1 MRAHIALFSFAFL
14 ASSALGCGGTVEIPR
29 ICFKQ
34 AGLAVL
40 GSPAGVNVETPPVS
54 FRIDITNQIPLLRTN
69 TSDTDLR
76 VDQVTITPVAGTTPD
91 LSGIQ
96 TAKVQA
102 QSPSGQAVDV
112 VRYQRDPAAPP
123 PAAIVLDGATR
134 NIAPDLVSGQANLSF
149 TLSGQPPTT
158 GWTAD
163 VETCM
168 HATAS
173 VSP

>member
-34 AGLAVL
+34 ADLAVP
-40 GSPAGVNVETPPVS
+40 GSPAGGSVTSPS
-54 FRIDITNQIPLLRTN
+54 FSIDLTNQIPLLRTN

-96 TAKVQA
+96 TATMQA
-102 QSPSGQAVDV
+102 QPATGPAQEV

-123 PAAIVLDGATR
+123 PTAIVLDGDTV
-134 NIAPDLVSGQANLSF
+134 NLQPYLVAGRANLSV
-149 TLSGQPPTT
+149 TLTGQPPVT

-163 VETCM
+163 VETCL

>member
-1 MRAHIALFSFAFL
+1 MRASIALFTFAAL
-14 ASSALGCGGTVEIPR
+14 ACLALGCGGTVEIPR

-34 AGLAVL
+34 AGLAVP
-40 GSPAGVNVETPPVS
+40 GSPVGGSVASPS
-54 FRIDITNQIPLLRTN
+54 FSIDLTNQIPLLRTN

-96 TAKVQA
+96 TATMQA
-102 QSPSGQAVDV
+102 QPATGSAVDV
-112 VRYQRDPAAPP
+112 VRYQRNPAAPP
-123 PAAIVLDGATR
+123 PAAIVLGGDTV
-134 NIAPDLVSGQANLSF
+134 NLEPYLVAGRANLSV
-149 TLSGQPPTT
+149 TLAGQPPAT

-163 VETCM
+163 VETCL
-168 HATAS
+168 HARAN